1 VDLLIILV
9 LAVGAMWL
17 MTSRTRKQQREALRF
32 RDNLQA
38 GQEVQTASGMLGT
51 VVEVED
57 GVVTLESPS
66 GSQTRWVLAAI
77 SRLVE
82 PPVEDEDED
91 GTDEDV
97 EDEWEDD
104 EDVEQDAD
112 EVIGTIEV
120 PDDLSTLPP
129 ARGEDAPEDEDKKK
143 K

>member
-104 EDVEQDAD
+104 
-112 EVIGTIEV
+112 
-120 PDDLSTLPP
+120 DDLSTLPP

>member
-112 EVIGTIEV
+112 
-120 PDDLSTLPP
+120 LSTLPP

>member
-1 VDLLIILV
+1 MLIMLV
-9 LAVGAMWL
+9 LAGGAMWFI
-17 MTSRTRKQQREALRF
+17 TSRGRKQQREALAF

-57 GVVTLESPS
+57 GVVTLEAPD

-77 SRLVE
+77 ARLV
-82 PPVEDEDED
+82 PAPVEDED

-97 EDEWEDD
+97 EDEWD
-104 EDVEQDAD
+104 EDVEDDEQDAD